1 MQVFPIL
8 LLLLFL
14 RSEIRQRSLSKN
26 KGSSWARTSKN
37 FFTGK
42 GQKPEEEEEAQ
53 APERERQRE
62 RERERERRER
72 EQNQPNEEDE
82 DLPKKLFSF
91 FFYLLEINF
100 FKYYY
105 FL

>member
-14 RSEIRQRSLSKN
+14 RREIRQRSLRKN

-53 APERERQRE
+53 EPEQERQW
-62 RERERERRER
+62 ERERERRER
-72 EQNQPNEEDE
+72 EHNQPNEEDE

-91 FFYLLEINF
+91 FFSLLEINF